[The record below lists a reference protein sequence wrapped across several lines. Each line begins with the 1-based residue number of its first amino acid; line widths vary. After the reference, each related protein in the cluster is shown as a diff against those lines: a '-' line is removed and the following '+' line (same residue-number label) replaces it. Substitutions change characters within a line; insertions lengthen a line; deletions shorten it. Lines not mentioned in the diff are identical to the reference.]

1 MKYAQILTNR
11 IGSVGVDDLSKIA
24 MVPGAAFMVTMA
36 ADLVYMVFVKVPLPH
51 VRTVFNVILRN
62 FTYPVCLVFVAG
74 TLLYLYVNR
83 KSVHIAYTRMQI
95 ATLVLFGC
103 VVVLALVSTFAN
115 TDNPYRFTGIYPSEV
130 GYFSYVMFFLAFFF
144 CSSLVCDERVKTAY
158 CRMFLLLSIPI
169 GLFAIYVSARYGE
182 FASVGFHKNPEGIF
196 YQFNH
201 YGYYLAMTIVLAASM
216 LVLETNR
223 KLKVLYLVIFEF
235 NTAILI
241 ANDTLGAWLAVLVGL
256 VALIIGMRIR
266 DGSFSLASILL
277 VVAFVVTTLAM
288 SPWFPN
294 ILNTA
299 SHLLF
304 DIQAVA
310 VNAENADEAGSNRWF
325 MWRSAAKLI
334 AERPLL
340 GWGTEGYSDLL
351 AETCGMQRAH
361 NEFVSYAGYFGIPAA
376 CCYALGCGLV
386 IVNGIRSL
394 KSLSRTSVAA
404 LVVAGTYLFS
414 SCFGNI
420 LPQTAPFF
428 FIFLG
433 FAFGGWVQSTCADT
447 TT

>member
-1 MKYAQILTNR
+1 MQVQHIVNR
-11 IGSVGVDDLSKIA
+11 IKSPDIDVLTKVA
-24 MVPGAAFMVTMA
+24 VVPGIVFMVTMVV
-36 ADLVYMVFVKVPLPH
+36 DLVYLAFFTVPLP
-51 VRTVFNVILRN
+51 VMRTVFNVILQT
-62 FTYPVCLVFVAG
+62 FAYPVCFVVAG
-74 TLLYLYVNR
+74 CTILYLFLKR
-83 KSVHIAYTRMQI
+83 ESVHVAYSRPQI

-103 VVVLALVSTFAN
+103 VVVLALVSTFVN
-115 TDNPYRFTGIYPSEV
+115 TDNPYRFRGIYPSEV

-144 CSSLVCDERVKTAY
+144 CSSLVCDERVRTAY

-182 FASVGFHKNPEGIF
+182 FAFVGFHKNPEGIF

-216 LVLETNR
+216 LVLEKDR
-223 KLKVLYLVIFEF
+223 MRRVFYAVVFEL

-256 VALIIGMRIR
+256 VALIIGMRVR
-266 DGSFSLASILL
+266 GGSFSLASIIL

-310 VNAENADEAGSNRWF
+310 VNAENADEVGSNRWF

-340 GWGTEGYSDLL
+340 GWGAEGYSDLL
-351 AETCGMQRAH
+351 AEACGMQRAH

-386 IVNGIRSL
+386 IVNGIRNL
-394 KSLSRTSVAA
+394 KSISKTTVAM

-433 FAFGGWVQSTCADT
+433 FAFGGWVQSKSADT
-447 TT
+447 VK